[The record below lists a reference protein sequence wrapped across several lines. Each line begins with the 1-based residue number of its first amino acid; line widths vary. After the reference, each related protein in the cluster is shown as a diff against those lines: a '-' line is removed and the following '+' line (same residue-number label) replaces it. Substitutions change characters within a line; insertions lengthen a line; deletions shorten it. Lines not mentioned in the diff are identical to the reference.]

1 MDIEKMSK
9 DLVYHWAKRK
19 GTLLQLEKAVAR
31 IIRWLSGGPQGR
43 KQ

>member
-1 MDIEKMSK
+1 MSK

-31 IIRWLSGGPQGR
+31 IIRLALRRATGQ
-43 KQ
+43 KAVNE